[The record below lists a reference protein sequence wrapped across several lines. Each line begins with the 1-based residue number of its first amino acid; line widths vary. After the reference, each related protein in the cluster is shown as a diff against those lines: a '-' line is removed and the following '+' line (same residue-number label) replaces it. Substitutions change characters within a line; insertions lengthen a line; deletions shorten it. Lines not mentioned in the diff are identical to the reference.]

1 MYMYYTCTLLWWH
14 FNIFF
19 SYKYDHELSTH
30 VCMIT
35 FSLFIHV
42 DMKSAKQRGSVSFL
56 NSSSPSSSPSRP
68 HSAIQHVI
76 NSSSAS
82 PSGRSSNTL
91 PAQQSPGQK
100 DSNQI
105 NRRSTY
111 PARPSGTSA
120 FTVVTPTGSSEK
132 LHSLSQTS
140 ITSTNEVVNPPT
152 TVACHVVTPPTSRS
166 NGSPAFSVSNNKF
179 NSPVGGGGVWDSESP
194 TVIKLVRSSKLK
206 GDKGEKSKES
216 KRKSSKESNS
226 SSSLNKADTLTH
238 KSAPSWADRCD
249 SPTNIE
255 SSLSP
260 FQTVT
265 TTYSTPPTS
274 STQRTT
280 SPNVVPS
287 SAPPETGSL
296 SFSPSLPQLYQ
307 YGPHTPSYPISYT
320 PTHFDTPSPKPTPVS
335 SRTPGTPTTEA
346 EHFKKWLKCHRLH
359 KYDNLFTNMS
369 FEEVHVY
376 CILYLLHTLHYCT
389 CTCTVCTVHVHVWNL
404 HLIKISFL
412 LITCTCT

>member
-1 MYMYYTCTLLWWH
+1 
-14 FNIFF
+14 
-19 SYKYDHELSTH
+19 
-30 VCMIT
+30 
-35 FSLFIHV
+35 
-42 DMKSAKQRGSVSFL
+42 MKNAKPRGSGHSVAFL

-68 HSAIQHVI
+68 HSAIQHVL
-76 NSSSAS
+76 NPSSAS
-82 PSGRSSNTL
+82 PAARSSNTL

-100 DSNQI
+100 DSSQI

-140 ITSTNEVVNPPT
+140 ITSANDVVTPPT

-166 NGSPAFSVSNNKF
+166 NGSPAFSVSNSKLNA
-179 NSPVGGGGVWDSESP
+179 PGGGVWDSESP
-194 TVIKLVRSSKLK
+194 TVIKLVRSSKSR
-206 GDKGEKSKES
+206 GDKGERSKES
-216 KRKSSKESNS
+216 KRKNSKESNS

-238 KSAPSWADRCD
+238 NSAPSWADRCD
-249 SPTNIE
+249 SPPNIE

-265 TTYSTPPTS
+265 TTYNTTPASFTH
-274 STQRTT
+274 RTT
-280 SPNVVPS
+280 TPNIVPS

-320 PTHFDTPSPKPTPVS
+320 PTHFDTPSPKPGPMG

-369 FEEVHVY
+369 FEEVFTF
-376 CILYLLHTLHYCT
+376 LH
-389 CTCTVCTVHVHVWNL
+389 VHVHNYPCVICNYNC
-404 HLIKISFL
+404 SQS
-412 LITCTCT
+412 